1 MITLRDGRD
10 QVKFS
15 PTCGKPTTFRAKCE
29 RPLQSVM
36 NFGSAALTDLRKFE
50 LPARNLTLPSVA
62 RETALSPRVEPLL
75 VNLFRSATFCGDR
88 QVACYVGRFDWRTT
102 GRTVL

>member
-1 MITLRDGRD
+1 MGGIWRIL
-10 QVKFS
+10 
-15 PTCGKPTTFRAKCE
+15 PLTCGETATFRTKFCE
-29 RPLQSVM
+29 RPLLSVM
-36 NFGSAALTDLRKFE
+36 NVGTAALTDLRKFE

>member
-1 MITLRDGRD
+1 MNWWISFRPEDG
-10 QVKFS
+10 S
-15 PTCGKPTTFRAKCE
+15 C
-29 RPLQSVM
+29 
-36 NFGSAALTDLRKFE
+36 AALTDLRKFE

-75 VNLFRSATFCGDR
+75 VNLFRSATFCGDG